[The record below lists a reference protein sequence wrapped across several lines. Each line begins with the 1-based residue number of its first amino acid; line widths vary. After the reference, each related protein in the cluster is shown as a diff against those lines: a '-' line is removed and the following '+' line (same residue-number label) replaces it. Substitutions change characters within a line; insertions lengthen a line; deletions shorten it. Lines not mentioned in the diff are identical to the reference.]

1 MYIPETKAGSIVR
14 ADFACI
20 QYAQTGIFVM
30 IFDPISEGDIPGMV
44 PSWIRIFIICKC
56 KDQLRHKIERIYAEA
71 RSVGRDAGPPKS
83 RPACGKRVL

>member
-56 KDQLRHKIERIYAEA
+56 KDQLRHKIERLPNRKETVFLTADILLI
-71 RSVGRDAGPPKS
+71 V
-83 RPACGKRVL
+83 

>member
-30 IFDPISEGDIPGMV
+30 IFDPISEGDIPGKV

-56 KDQLRHKIERIYAEA
+56 KDQLRRKIER
-71 RSVGRDAGPPKS
+71 
-83 RPACGKRVL
+83 